1 MYLWLKGKVI
11 IMKNS
16 VNAFSLENLNVH
28 QLKKKSINILYSIF
42 RLIIL
47 LSIGFIIIYPLI
59 YTIVMSL
66 QSKYAF
72 LNSTRVW
79 IPTEFAIV
87 ENYKAAFD
95 AMEYISS
102 FWSTF
107 KNELISAAI
116 EIASCAV
123 VAYGLARFDFKLKKV
138 YTAILFLTILVP
150 EMMIL
155 IPRML
160 NYSHLDLFGILGL
173 FNKITGVDLR
183 PNIIDT
189 SWSFWLPSI
198 FGVGLRSGI
207 LIYIYIQFF
216 KGLPQELEEASWVDG
231 AGPFRTF
238 LSIALPSS
246 GVVILTVTVFSMI
259 WHWND
264 SLLSGM
270 YLSNSF
276 PLARQIARL
285 PETLG
290 SKYHIILSARDP
302 QGIGYLMAGCVLFI
316 VPMLIVYMI
325 IQHWFIES
333 IDRVGITG

>member
-1 MYLWLKGKVI
+1 
-11 IMKNS
+11 MKNII
-16 VNAFSLENLNVH
+16 NTFSMFDSRKAQKLR
-28 QLKKKSINILYSIF
+28 KKGANSLYSLF
-42 RLIIL
+42 RLTIL
-47 LSIGFIIIYPLI
+47 LSIGFIIIYPLM
-59 YTIVMSL
+59 YTIVTSL

-72 LNSTRVW
+72 MNSTRVW
-79 IPTEFAIV
+79 IPTEFAIL
-87 ENYKAAFD
+87 ENYAAAFN
-95 AMEYISS
+95 AMEYVKSL
-102 FWSTF
+102 WSTI
-107 KNELISAAI
+107 KNELLSAAV
-116 EIASCAV
+116 EVASCAI
-123 VAYGLARFDFKLKKV
+123 VAYGLARFDFKMKKV

-173 FNKITGVDLR
+173 IKNISGVDLR
-183 PNIIDT
+183 PNILDT
-189 SWSFWLPSI
+189 PLAFWLPSI

-216 KGLPQELEEASWVDG
+216 KGLPRELEEAAWVDG

-246 GVVILTVTVFSMI
+246 GVVILTVSVFSMI

-270 YLSNSF
+270 YLSEDF
-276 PLARQIARL
+276 PLAGQISRL
-285 PETLG
+285 PESLG

-316 VPMLIVYMI
+316 VPMLVIYMI
-325 IQHWFIES
+325 VQRWFIES

>member
-1 MYLWLKGKVI
+1 MDYRTTHKL
-11 IMKNS
+11 
-16 VNAFSLENLNVH
+16 
-28 QLKKKSINILYSIF
+28 QKKSMSILYSIF
-42 RLIIL
+42 RLVIL

-59 YTIVMSL
+59 YTIVTSL

-79 IPTEFAIV
+79 IPTEFAIA
-87 ENYKAAFD
+87 ENYAAAFD
-95 AMEYISS
+95 AMEYMSS
-102 FWSTF
+102 LWSTF

-116 EIASCAV
+116 EIASCAL
-123 VAYGLARFDFKLKKV
+123 VAYGLARFNFKMKNF

-150 EMMIL
+150 EMMII
-155 IPRML
+155 IPKMI
-160 NYSHLDLFGILGL
+160 NYSHLDLFGILGIV
-173 FNKITGVDLR
+173 NDISGVDLR
-183 PNIIDT
+183 PNILDT
-189 SWSFWLPSI
+189 PWAFWLPSI

-216 KGLPQELEEASWVDG
+216 KGLPQELEEAAWVDG
-231 AGPFRTF
+231 AGPFKTF
-238 LSIALPSS
+238 LAIALPSS

-270 YLSNSF
+270 YLSENF
-276 PLARQIARL
+276 PLAGQVSRL

-325 IQHWFIES
+325 IQRWFIES

>member
-1 MYLWLKGKVI
+1 
-11 IMKNS
+11 MKNITT
-16 VNAFSLENLNVH
+16 VFSSMDEHKLH
-28 QLKKKSINILYSIF
+28 RMKKKSINVLYSVF

-59 YTIVMSL
+59 YTIVTSL

-72 LNSTRVW
+72 LNSTRIW
-79 IPTEFAIV
+79 IPTEFAIA
-87 ENYKAAFD
+87 ENYAAAFD
-95 AMEYISS
+95 AMDYMKSL
-102 FWSTF
+102 WSTF
-107 KNELISAAI
+107 KNELISATL
-116 EIASCAV
+116 EIATCAIA
-123 VAYGLARFDFKLKKV
+123 AYGLARFDFKLKKL

-150 EMMIL
+150 DMMIL
-155 IPRML
+155 IPRMI
-160 NYSHLDLFGILGL
+160 NYSHLDLFGIFGL
-173 FNKITGVDLR
+173 FHKISGIDIR

-189 SWSFWLPSI
+189 PWSFWLPSI

-216 KGLPQELEEASWVDG
+216 KGLPQELEEAAWVDG
-231 AGPFRTF
+231 AGPFKTF

-264 SLLSGM
+264 SLLPGM

-316 VPMLIVYMI
+316 VPMLVMYMI

>member
-1 MYLWLKGKVI
+1 
-11 IMKNS
+11 MKNII
-16 VNAFSLENLNVH
+16 NAFSTLDIRKTQ
-28 QLKKKSINILYSIF
+28 QLRKKGVSALYSLF
-42 RLIIL
+42 RLTIL

-59 YTIVMSL
+59 YTIVTSL

-79 IPTEFAIV
+79 IPTEFAIL
-87 ENYKAAFD
+87 ENYSAAFD
-95 AMEYISS
+95 AMDYLKSL
-102 FWSTF
+102 WSTF
-107 KNELISAAI
+107 KNELVSAAI

-123 VAYGLARFDFKLKKV
+123 AAYGLARFDFKLKKL

-173 FNKITGVDLR
+173 INDVSGVDLR
-183 PNIIDT
+183 PNILDT
-189 SWSFWLPSI
+189 PFAFWLPSL

-216 KGLPQELEEASWVDG
+216 KGLPRELEEAAWVDG

-270 YLSNSF
+270 YLSSDF
-276 PLARQIARL
+276 PLAGQVSRL

>member
-1 MYLWLKGKVI
+1 MKKI
-11 IMKNS
+11 IS
-16 VNAFSLENLNVH
+16 TFSKFDSHIAALV
-28 QLKKKSINILYSIF
+28 KKKSGSILYSIF
-42 RLIIL
+42 RLVVL
-47 LSIGFIIIYPLI
+47 LSIGFIIIYPLF
-59 YTIVMSL
+59 YTIVTSL

-79 IPTEFAIV
+79 IPTEFAIA

-95 AMEYISS
+95 AMEYMKSL
-102 FWSTF
+102 WSTF
-107 KNELISAAI
+107 KNEFVSAGI
-116 EIASCAV
+116 EIASCAI
-123 VAYGLARFDFKLKKV
+123 VAYGLARFDFKLKKL
-138 YTAILFLTILVP
+138 YIAILFLTILVP

-160 NYSHLDLFGILGL
+160 NYSKLDLFGILGL
-173 FNKITGVDLR
+173 VDKVSGVDLR
-183 PNIIDT
+183 PSILDST
-189 SWSFWLPSI
+189 AAFWLPSI

-216 KGLPQELEEASWVDG
+216 KGLPYELEEAAWVDG
-231 AGPFRTF
+231 AGPFKTF
-238 LSIALPSS
+238 LAIALPSS

-264 SLLSGM
+264 SLLSSM
-270 YLSNSF
+270 YLSYDF
-276 PLARQIARL
+276 PLATQVSRL
-285 PETLG
+285 QQTLG
-290 SKYHIILSARDP
+290 SKYHIIFSARDP

-316 VPMLIVYMI
+316 VPMLIVYMF